1 MRRAAKVDA
10 NHTEIVYALL
20 AVGCT
25 VRSLAPLGKGAPD
38 ILVGVRGRNLLFE
51 IKDGRKVPSARKLTD
66 DEADFH
72 AGWRGQ
78 VAVVKSVDEALE
90 AIK

>member
-1 MRRAAKVDA
+1 MRRAARVDA
-10 NHTEIVYALL
+10 NHAEIVYALL

-38 ILVGVRGRNLLFE
+38 ILVGVQGRNLLFE
-51 IKDGRKVPSARKLTD
+51 IKDGAKVPSARKLTE
-66 DEADFH
+66 DEAEFH

-78 VAVVKSVDEALE
+78 VAVIESVDDALK
-90 AIK
+90 AIR